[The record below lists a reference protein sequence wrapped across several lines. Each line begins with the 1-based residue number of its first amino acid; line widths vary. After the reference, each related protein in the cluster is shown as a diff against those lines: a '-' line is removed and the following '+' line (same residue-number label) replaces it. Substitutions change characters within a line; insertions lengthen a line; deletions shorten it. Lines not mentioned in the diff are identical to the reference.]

1 MAKALAAPERLI
13 FKYHDGSKERSAD
26 PMLVFRAM
34 LAHPTFELEKHIDE
48 LIADDPHIQSEASK
62 LAVQATRDILGIKAW
77 SEDNPDGLTEL
88 DTLAVLASFVAFTE
102 QLKKNGR
109 GQPT

>member
-1 MAKALAAPERLI
+1 MAI
-13 FKYHDGSKERSAD
+13 
-26 PMLVFRAM
+26 FRAL
-34 LAHPTFELEKHIDE
+34 LAHPTFELNKHLDE
-48 LIADDPHIQSEASK
+48 LIAEDPNIQSEASK
-62 LAVQATRDILGIKAW
+62 IAVQATRDILDIKPW

-102 QLKKNGR
+102 QLKKNGS